1 MVDDIQ
7 GLLKSCVRGAAL
19 TAERVFKLSG
29 VFVMSSSVWIR
40 AASVQ
45 EVDEAGGLL
54 ARMVNGVAITLYGV
68 ESTYYAT
75 SDQCTHGQARL
86 SDGYLDG
93 FLIEC
98 PLHQGLF
105 DIRNGE
111 VRGAPCTI
119 PLPVFA
125 VRREGDDLL
134 VDLSSDGSR
143 S

>member
-1 MVDDIQ
+1 MNSLNWV
-7 GLLKSCVRGAAL
+7 
-19 TAERVFKLSG
+19 
-29 VFVMSSSVWIR
+29 R
-40 AASVQ
+40 AASTQ

-54 ARMVNGVAITLYGV
+54 GRTVGGVAIALYKA
-68 ESTYYAT
+68 EDNYYAT
-75 SDQCTHGQARL
+75 SEQCTHGQARL

-111 VRGAPCTI
+111 VKGPPCTTAVAI
-119 PLPVFA
+119 FA

-134 VDLSSDGSR
+134 VDLGFR
-143 S
+143 EAGL